1 MRGHGCQKFLRISD
15 TEIGSRRWKVE
26 AGTKEVKK
34 LQIVEHEGEER
45 LNKRTPND
53 LSMCNAAILPSEE
66 DYARR

>member
-1 MRGHGCQKFLRISD
+1 MGN
-15 TEIGSRRWKVE
+15 RWPKVGE
-26 AGTKEVKK
+26 AGTKMIEE
-34 LQIVEHEGEER
+34 LQVVEHEEGEER